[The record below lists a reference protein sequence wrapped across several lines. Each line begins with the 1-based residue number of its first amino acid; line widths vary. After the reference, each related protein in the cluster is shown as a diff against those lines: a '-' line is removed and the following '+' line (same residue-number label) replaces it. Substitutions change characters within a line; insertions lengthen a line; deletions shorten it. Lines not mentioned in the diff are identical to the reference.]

1 MSNSG
6 TPLVELKDISI
17 AFGGIKAVDRVSVD
31 LYPGEVVGLLGHNGA
46 GKSTLIKCL
55 SGAYKADSGDVYIN
69 GEKVVINNP
78 RDARGH
84 NIETIYQTLALADN
98 LDAASNLFLGR
109 EIVGPGGFLDDSK
122 MEAETRKIM
131 GRLNPNFTKFAE
143 PVSALSGGQRQ
154 SVAIARAVYF
164 DAKIL
169 IMDEPT
175 AALGP
180 QESEM
185 VAELIQELKKQ
196 GLGIFLIE
204 HDIHNVMKLCD
215 RASVMKNGQVVGTSA
230 TRSVP
235 TNCPFVDRASVMKNG
250 QLVGTERVADVTED
264 DILSMII
271 LGKNPK
277 ESG

>member
-1 MSNSG
+1 MTQKR
-6 TPLVELKDISI
+6 TPLVNLKNISI
-17 AFGGIKAVDRVSVD
+17 SFGGIKAVDGVSVD

-55 SGAYKADSGDVYIN
+55 SGAYQADAGEIFIN
-69 GEKVVINNP
+69 GKKVIINNP
-78 RDARGH
+78 RDARDQ

-109 EIVGPGGFLDDSK
+109 ELIGPGGFLDESK

-131 GRLNPNFTKFAE
+131 ARLNPNFQKFNE

-185 VAELIQELKKQ
+185 VSELIQQLKKQ

-215 RASVMKNGQVVGTSA
+215 RASVMKNGL
-230 TRSVP
+230 
-235 TNCPFVDRASVMKNG
+235 
-250 QLVGTERVADVTED
+250 LVGTERVGDVTED
-264 DILSMII
+264 DILAMII

-277 ESG
+277 VKV

>member
-1 MSNSG
+1 MTDLRSG
-6 TPLVELKDISI
+6 TPLVEMRNISI
-17 AFGGIKAVDRVSVD
+17 AFGGIRAVDGVSLD

-55 SGAYKADSGDVYIN
+55 SGAYRADSGQILIN
-69 GEKVVINNP
+69 GKEVEINNP
-78 RDARGH
+78 RDARAH
-84 NIETIYQTLALADN
+84 NIATIYQTLALADN

-109 EIVGPGGFLDDSK
+109 EIVGRGGFLDDSR

-131 GRLNPNFTKFAE
+131 HRLNPNFKKFNV

-164 DAKIL
+164 NAKIL

-180 QESEM
+180 QETQM

-204 HDIHNVMKLCD
+204 HDIHAVMELCD
-215 RASVMKNGQVVGTSA
+215 RAA
-230 TRSVP
+230 
-235 TNCPFVDRASVMKNG
+235 VMKNG
-250 QLVGTERVADVTED
+250 QLVGTVKVEEVTDE
-264 DILSMII
+264 DILGMII
-271 LGKNPK
+271 LGKKPEK
-277 ESG
+277 AL

>member
-1 MSNSG
+1 MTQKR
-6 TPLVELKDISI
+6 TPLVNLKNISI
-17 AFGGIKAVDRVSVD
+17 SFGGIKAVDGVSVD
-31 LYPGEVVGLLGHNGA
+31 LYRGEVVGLLGHNGA

-55 SGAYKADSGDVYIN
+55 SGAYQADAGEIFIN
-69 GEKVVINNP
+69 GKKVIINNP
-78 RDARGH
+78 RDARDQ

-109 EIVGPGGFLDDSK
+109 ELIGPGGFLDESK

-131 GRLNPNFTKFAE
+131 ARLNPNFQKFNE

-185 VAELIQELKKQ
+185 VSELIQQLKKQ

-215 RASVMKNGQVVGTSA
+215 RASVMKNGL
-230 TRSVP
+230 
-235 TNCPFVDRASVMKNG
+235 
-250 QLVGTERVADVTED
+250 LVGTERVGDVTED

-277 ESG
+277 VKV

>member
-1 MSNSG
+1 MTQKR
-6 TPLVELKDISI
+6 TPLVNLKNISI
-17 AFGGIKAVDRVSVD
+17 SFGGIKAVDGVSVD

-55 SGAYKADSGDVYIN
+55 SGAYQADAGEIFIN
-69 GEKVVINNP
+69 GKKVIINNP
-78 RDARGH
+78 RDARDQ

-109 EIVGPGGFLDDSK
+109 ELIGPGGFLDESK

-131 GRLNPNFTKFAE
+131 ARLNPNFQKFNE

-185 VAELIQELKKQ
+185 VSELIQQLKKQ

-215 RASVMKNGQVVGTSA
+215 RASVMKNGL
-230 TRSVP
+230 
-235 TNCPFVDRASVMKNG
+235 
-250 QLVGTERVADVTED
+250 LVGTERVGDVTED

-277 ESG
+277 DKV

>member
-31 LYPGEVVGLLGHNGA
+31 LHPGEVVGLLGHNGA

-55 SGAYKADSGDVYIN
+55 SGAYKADSGDVFIN

-78 RDARGH
+78 RDARAH
-84 NIETIYQTLALADN
+84 NIETFYQTLALADN

-122 MEAETRKIM
+122 MAAETRKIM
-131 GRLNPNFTKFAE
+131 GRLNPNFTKFSE

-215 RASVMKNGQVVGTSA
+215 RASVMKNGQ
-230 TRSVP
+230 
-235 TNCPFVDRASVMKNG
+235 
-250 QLVGTERVADVTED
+250 LVGTERVADVTED

-277 ESG
+277 ESS

>member
-1 MSNSG
+1 MTNKG
-6 TPLVELKDISI
+6 TPLVEMRDISI
-17 AFGGIKAVDRVSVD
+17 SFGGIKAVDHVTID
-31 LYPGEVVGLLGHNGA
+31 LHPGEVVGLLGHNGA

-55 SGAYKADSGDVYIN
+55 SGAYQADAGQILIDGKPVTI
-69 GEKVVINNP
+69 GNP
-78 RDARGH
+78 RDARAQ

-109 EIVGPGGFLDDSK
+109 EIISPMGFVNDSK

-131 GRLNPNFTKFAE
+131 QRLNPNFKKFNV

-164 DAKIL
+164 NARIL

-180 QESEM
+180 QETEM
-185 VAELIQELKKQ
+185 VSELIQELKKQ

-215 RASVMKNGQVVGTSA
+215 RASVMKNGQ
-230 TRSVP
+230 
-235 TNCPFVDRASVMKNG
+235 
-250 QLVGTERVADVTED
+250 LVGTVDVDKVTDE

-271 LGKNPK
+271 LGKKPEK
-277 ESG
+277 AA

>member
-1 MSNSG
+1 MTQKR
-6 TPLVELKDISI
+6 TPLVNLKNISI
-17 AFGGIKAVDRVSVD
+17 SFGGIKAVDGVSVD

-55 SGAYKADSGDVYIN
+55 SGAYQADAGEIFIN
-69 GEKVVINNP
+69 GKKVIINNP
-78 RDARGH
+78 RDARDQ

-109 EIVGPGGFLDDSK
+109 ELIGSGGFLDESK

-131 GRLNPNFTKFAE
+131 ARLNPNFQKFNE

-185 VAELIQELKKQ
+185 VSELIQQLKKQ

-215 RASVMKNGQVVGTSA
+215 RASVMKNGL
-230 TRSVP
+230 
-235 TNCPFVDRASVMKNG
+235 
-250 QLVGTERVADVTED
+250 LVGTERVGDVTED

-277 ESG
+277 VKV

>member
-1 MSNSG
+1 MTQKH
-6 TPLVELKDISI
+6 TPLVNLKNISI
-17 AFGGIKAVDRVSVD
+17 SFGGIKAVDKVSVD

-55 SGAYKADSGDVYIN
+55 SGAYQADAGEFFIN
-69 GEKVVINNP
+69 GEKVIINNP
-78 RDARGH
+78 RDARDQ

-109 EIVGPGGFLDDSK
+109 ELIGPGGFLDESK

-131 GRLNPNFTKFAE
+131 ARLNPNFQKFNE

-185 VAELIQELKKQ
+185 VSELIQQLKKQ

-215 RASVMKNGQVVGTSA
+215 RASVMKNGL
-230 TRSVP
+230 
-235 TNCPFVDRASVMKNG
+235 
-250 QLVGTERVADVTED
+250 LVGTERVGDVTED

-277 ESG
+277 VKV